1 MKLLGVF
8 ALMVG
13 LGFSA
18 QETTLTVKVS
28 EPDSD
33 VEVLDEAGKVAVSR
47 TTDHK
52 GTLTIAVE
60 PGQHRL
66 KVKKIGFDLFTKDF
80 EMESG
85 GKRTM
90 TVKLVRLKDTTTPIW
105 RKLVADLP
113 AERQMDAVAKKLKE
127 LNPGFDGAF
136 KFKVEKGAV
145 VELEILTDN
154 VTDLFPLRVL
164 AQLKAL
170 KCVGSGLGQGRLSDL
185 TPIKGMLITGL
196 TCSRNPKLSDLSPLK
211 GMPLRGLHCDK
222 TNVSDLSPL
231 KDMKLG
237 YFNCGD
243 TPVADLSPLK
253 GMPLAELLCDNTQVS
268 DLSPLKG
275 MTLKSLSVSGS
286 QVSSL
291 SPLKDLKLT
300 SLNCGR
306 TRVSDLSPLQG
317 MQLTVLNCQDTDVSN
332 FSPLRE
338 MPLKILWFTFNPK
351 RDSEIL
357 RSTKTLETI
366 NDQPAADFLRL
377 EAR

>member
-1 MKLLGVF
+1 MKILSVF
-8 ALMVG
+8 ALLAG
-13 LGFSA
+13 LGFFA
-18 QETTLTVKVS
+18 DETKLTVKVS
-28 EPDSD
+28 EPDAE
-33 VEVLDEAGKVAVSR
+33 VEVLGEAGKVEVSR
-47 TTDHK
+47 KTDHK
-52 GTLTIAVE
+52 GTLTITVE

-80 EMESG
+80 EIESG

-105 RKLVADLP
+105 RKQVVALP
-113 AERQMDAVAKKLKE
+113 PEAQMDAVAKKLKE
-127 LNPGFDGAF
+127 LNPGYDGGF

-154 VTDLFPLRVL
+154 VTDLFPIRVL
-164 AQLKAL
+164 AQLKVL
-170 KCVGSGLGQGRLSDL
+170 KCAGSGLGKGNLTEL
-185 TPIKGMLITGL
+185 TPIKGMPLTNL
-196 TCSRNPKLSDLSPLK
+196 TCSRNPKLTDLSPLM
-211 GMPLRGLHCDK
+211 GMPLLGLHCDK

-231 KDMKLG
+231 KGMKLG
-237 YFNCGD
+237 YLNCGE

-253 GMPLAELLCDNTQVS
+253 GIPLAELLCDNTQVS

-275 MTLKSLSVSGS
+275 SPLKSLNVSGS

-300 SLNCGR
+300 GLNCGR
-306 TRVSDLSPLQG
+306 TRVSDLSPLEG
-317 MQLTVLNCQDTDVSN
+317 LALTTLNCKDTEVSN
-332 FSPLRE
+332 FSPLRD
-338 MPLKILWFTFNPK
+338 MPLKILSFNFNSK

-357 RSTKTLETI
+357 RSIKTLETI
-366 NDQPAADFLRL
+366 NDQPAADFLRF

>member
-1 MKLLGVF
+1 MFALLG
-8 ALMVG
+8 G

-28 EPDSD
+28 EPDSEI
-33 VEVLDEAGKVAVSR
+33 EVLDAAGKVEQSR

-80 EMESG
+80 EMEAGS
-85 GKRTM
+85 KRTL
-90 TVKLVRLKDTTTPIW
+90 TAKLVRLKDTTTPIW
-105 RKLVADLP
+105 RKQVADLP

-154 VTDLFPLRVL
+154 VTDLFPIRVL
-164 AQLKAL
+164 AQLKVL
-170 KCVGSGLGQGRLSDL
+170 KCAGSGPGKGNLTEL
-185 TPIKGMLITGL
+185 TPIKGMPITGL
-196 TCSRNPKLSDLSPLK
+196 TCSRNPKLTDLSPLQ
-211 GMPLRGLHCDK
+211 GIPLSGLHCDK

-231 KDMKLG
+231 KGMKLG
-237 YFNCGD
+237 YMNCGD

-253 GMPLAELLCDNTQVS
+253 GMPLGELLCDNTQVS
-268 DLSPLKG
+268 DLSPLAG
-275 MTLKSLSVSGS
+275 MTLKSLSISGS

-300 SLNCGR
+300 GLNCGR
-306 TRVSDLSPLQG
+306 TRVSDLSPLRG
-317 MQLTVLNCQDTDVSN
+317 MRLTALNCKDTDVSN
-332 FSPLRE
+332 FSPLKD
-338 MPLKILWFTFNPK
+338 MPLKILWFKFNPK
-351 RDSEIL
+351 YDTELL
-357 RSTKTLETI
+357 RSIKTLETI
-366 NDQPAADFLRL
+366 NDQPAAEYLRTNTQ
-377 EAR
+377 